1 MSAPPD
7 APVTNLA
14 QLARLA
20 GVSISTVSRALAGS
34 GLISTETRERIG
46 AMARAHGLRPN
57 QLARNLRLGR
67 AQAIGVVIPLGHE
80 TGQHLTDPF
89 FITLIG
95 HLADALTER
104 GYDLLLSRVIPLDDH
119 WLDRIVDSGR
129 VDGAIVIGQSNQ
141 LGVLERVAARYLPLV
156 VWGTRFEGA
165 AHCSIGSDNRLGGA
179 LATRHLI
186 RSGRRRLAFLGHP
199 DAPEIGERYQ
209 GFREECARAGLPTE
223 LLPVHLTAND
233 AHDMIAE
240 RLRKRRVLD
249 GVVAAS
255 DVVAMSALR
264 AAVEAGLAVPGDLA
278 LVGFDDVTLAAHTT
292 PPLTTIRQDLE
303 RGAALIV
310 DHLFRRMA
318 GEMTASV
325 ALIPELVVRG
335 SAL

>member
-1 MSAPPD
+1 MSVPPPD
-7 APVTNLA
+7 AVTNLA

-20 GVSISTVSRALAGS
+20 GVSVSTVSRALTGS
-34 GLISTETRERIG
+34 GLISAKTRERIG
-46 AMARAHGLRPN
+46 AMALAHGLRPN

-104 GYDLLLSRVIPLDDH
+104 GYDLLLSRVIPSDDL
-119 WLDRIVDSGR
+119 WLERLVNSGR

-141 LGVLERVAARYLPLV
+141 VAVIDRLAERYLPLV

-165 AHCSIGSDNRLGGA
+165 PHCSIGSDNFLGGA
-179 LATRHLI
+179 IATRHLI
-186 RSGRRRLAFLGHP
+186 AGGRRRLAFFGHP
-199 DAPEIGERYQ
+199 DVPEIGERYR
-209 GFREECARAGLPTE
+209 GFRDECGAAGVATE
-223 LLPVHLTAND
+223 LLPVHLTAD
-233 AHDMIAE
+233 EAHDMIAE
-240 RLRKRRVLD
+240 RLRGRPAPD

-264 AAVEAGLAVPGDLA
+264 AAVEAGLSVPGDLA

-292 PPLTTIRQDLE
+292 PPLTTVRQDVE

-310 DHLFRRMA
+310 DRLFRRMA
-318 GEMTASV
+318 GERTPSV
-325 ALIPELVVRG
+325 TLTPELVVRG
-335 SAL
+335 SSR